1 MDNSRRPIQ
10 NSKHLFYKMNL
21 PVAVIGRGRRV
32 VGGRNNRVPV
42 VVVVV
47 VVFRLLAAM
56 MFGRVVSIA
65 TVHFRCNQHSNNEY

>member
-10 NSKHLFYKMNL
+10 KSKHLFYKMNL
-21 PVAVIGRGRRV
+21 PVPGIGRGRRV
-32 VGGRNNRVPV
+32 VGGRNNRVP
-42 VVVVV
+42 VVVV